1 MKKIAIDI
9 DDTVA
14 DTTTSLMK
22 YAIEFDK
29 QYARGEGVVDSTKD
43 ITRCFNWTSE
53 ENKLFLEKVLDKH
66 ADEIVPVSNAVQVLN
81 KLKEEG
87 YEIIFISSRNDNQMR
102 NPYERTLAW
111 LNKNKFQFDKLIV
124 KARYKGPVIEEERAN
139 VFIDDS
145 VGQTTFVADNYN
157 VDVILFTKN
166 KFQYNNITVIN
177 NWNDIYNH
185 ITTNN

>member
-66 ADEIVPVSNAVQVLN
+66 ADEIAPVSNAVQVLN
-81 KLKEEG
+81 KLKEDG

-111 LNKNKFQFDKLIV
+111 LNKNKFQFNL
-124 KARYKGPVIEEERAN
+124 
-139 VFIDDS
+139 
-145 VGQTTFVADNYN
+145 
-157 VDVILFTKN
+157 
-166 KFQYNNITVIN
+166 
-177 NWNDIYNH
+177 
-185 ITTNN
+185 

>member
-14 DTTTSLMK
+14 DTTNSLMK
-22 YAIEFDK
+22 YAIKFDK

-53 ENKLFLEKVLDKH
+53 ENKLFFEKVFDKH
-66 ADEIVPVSNAVQVLN
+66 ADEITPVPNTVQILN

-87 YEIIFISSRNDNQMR
+87 YEIIFISSRNDNQMQ

-111 LNKNKFQFDKLIV
+111 LKKNNFVFDKLIV
-124 KARYKGPVIEEERAN
+124 KARYKGPVIEEEQAN
-139 VFIDDS
+139 IFIDDS
-145 VGQTTFVADNYN
+145 IGQTTFVADNYD

-166 KFQYNNITVIN
+166 DLQYDNITVIN
-177 NWNDIYNH
+177 NWNDVYNY
-185 ITTNN
+185 ITSNN